1 MSQQSKSYPMPDP
14 AAVAAK
20 VAAAG
25 GPQIC
30 PTECTGSAHADGVT
44 LTWVIANGQIT
55 ITVKSK
61 PFFVSYDTIWEHADS
76 LFA

>member
-1 MSQQSKSYPMPDP
+1 MATTKTYALPNP

-25 GPQIC
+25 GPQIDL
-30 PTECTGSAHADGVT
+30 THSTGSAHAEG
-44 LTWVIANGQIT
+44 IT
-55 ITVKSK
+55 IGWSIAGGSVTVSILGK
-61 PFFVSYDTIWEHADS
+61 PWFVSDNMIWSHVDA